1 MSAIPIV
8 HENTLRPNRSD
19 DDSDTNSQGRSEKP
33 DVVPAALIDNA
44 DLVTEKGN
52 VITRD
57 GEVISTRDSDS
68 SLSTNIFSDPE
79 IKAYYLDVY
88 EKAKYECRHVFD
100 ADFQWSKE
108 EEKALVR
115 RLDWHGVVF
124 HLEDS

>member
-1 MSAIPIV
+1 M
-8 HENTLRPNRSD
+8 LFR
-19 DDSDTNSQGRSEKP
+19 
-33 DVVPAALIDNA
+33 
-44 DLVTEKGN
+44 
-52 VITRD
+52 
-57 GEVISTRDSDS
+57 SDS

>member
-1 MSAIPIV
+1 MSTIPIV
-8 HENTLRPNRSD
+8 HQNTLRPNRSD
-19 DDSDTNSQGRSEKP
+19 DDSDTNSQGQPEKP
-33 DVVPAALIDNA
+33 EVVPAALIDNA

-100 ADFQWSKE
+100 ADLQWSKE